1 MRFFIGLAVFLV
13 LWVIMAQSCM
23 EMRTSDSTAIAD
35 FTKHSVTLKTEYV
48 KINDHTL
55 HYVQVGSD
63 TMPTLFF
70 VHGSPGSWDA
80 FKEYLLDS
88 SLRTHYRMISVD
100 RPGFGY
106 SEFGDAIDLE
116 AQAVLL
122 SALLK
127 QINNNKPI
135 CLIGHSLG
143 GPMVIKLAGEN
154 PTLPITNVVMLAGSV
169 DPAEEKPENWR
180 NTLDHTALR
189 YLIPGAMR
197 PSNAEL
203 LMFKKDVDELA
214 KDFPNIKCRVLLM
227 HGDVD
232 DFVPP
237 GNSIYAQKHLVN
249 AKEVRIVWFKGQRH
263 FIPWTEFAPIRD
275 ELLKLNM
282 SLN

>member
-1 MRFFIGLAVFLV
+1 MRFFVVLSLFLV
-13 LWVIMAQSCM
+13 VCLMLAQGCM
-23 EMRTSDSTAIAD
+23 EMRTSDNVAIAD
-35 FTKHSVTLKTEYV
+35 FSKKNIVLNPVYLQ
-48 KINDHTL
+48 INNHTL

-63 TMPTLFF
+63 TLPTLFF

-80 FKEYLLDS
+80 FKEYLADS
-88 SLRTHYRMISVD
+88 SLRAHYRMISID

-106 SEFGDAIDLE
+106 SEFDEPLN
-116 AQAVLL
+116 L
-122 SALLK
+122 SAQEPLISGVL
-127 QINNNKPI
+127 QHINNGKPI

-143 GPMVIKLAGEN
+143 GPMVIKLAAEN
-154 PTLPITNVVMLAGSV
+154 PSLPITNVVMLAGSV
-169 DPAEEKPENWR
+169 DPSEEKPENWR

-203 LMFKKDVDELA
+203 LMFKKDVDELTT
-214 KDFPNIKCRVLLM
+214 DFPKIKARVLLM

-237 GNSIYAQKHLVN
+237 GNSIYAQKHLIN

>member
-1 MRFFIGLAVFLV
+1 
-13 LWVIMAQSCM
+13 
-23 EMRTSDSTAIAD
+23 MRTSDSEAVAD
-35 FTKHSVTLKTEYV
+35 FSKHSVLLKPYYF
-48 KINDHTL
+48 KINNRII

-63 TMPTLFF
+63 SLPTLVFI
-70 VHGSPGSWDA
+70 HGSPGSWDA
-80 FKEYLLDS
+80 FEDYLLDS
-88 SLRTHYRMISVD
+88 ALRMHYRLISID

-106 SEFGDAIDLE
+106 SDFGDVLNLQ
-116 AQAVLL
+116 AQEVLL
-122 SALLK
+122 AATLQHIQNGKS
-127 QINNNKPI
+127 I

-143 GPMVIKLAGEN
+143 GPMVIKLAAEN
-154 PTLPITNVVMLAGSV
+154 PSLPITNVVMLAGSV
-169 DPAEEKPENWR
+169 DPAEEKPESWR
-180 NTLDHTALR
+180 STLDHTPLR

-203 LMFKKDVDELA
+203 LLFKQDVDELA
-214 KDFPNIKCRVLLM
+214 KDFPNVKCRVLLM

-263 FIPWTEFAPIRD
+263 FIPWTEFTPIRD

-282 SLN
+282 SLKQEIVISPGNLEASPNVVK